1 MTFSVDTTST
11 GIHSRSEATVKISR
25 AFDRGRATR
34 SELDRTFRTDASNF
48 VKLQIAS
55 GFTRVSDGQ
64 IKWQDF
70 MRPFSESL
78 IGLRSGA
85 DLSRWYDTNSF
96 YRKPSVIDSI
106 KAPRDSFLVD
116 YEVQEAF
123 KIPKSK
129 KVKRKIS
136 IPGPYTLASLV
147 ALEHKETR
155 IELIDEFAQALRQV
169 IEALPAIGFES
180 VQINE
185 PSLVYRYGESALT
198 NKEHLHAFLN
208 AFTKH
213 LSKLPIEVYLHTYFG
228 DCSKILNELLTL
240 NGLSAL
246 GVDFTQ
252 TSLNDIESCKFDETA
267 LACGC
272 VDGRNSLV
280 ESPNWISKFCVE
292 SVRSLKPRGLVIL
305 PSCELKYLPRAHAD
319 AKIRAIGEASE
330 IIRRK
335 LN

>member
-1 MTFSVDTTST
+1 M
-11 GIHSRSEATVKISR
+11 G
-25 AFDRGRATR
+25 
-34 SELDRTFRTDASNF
+34 NF
-48 VKLQIAS
+48 ERCFV
-55 GFTRVSDGQ
+55 
-64 IKWQDF
+64 
-70 MRPFSESL
+70 
-78 IGLRSGA
+78 
-85 DLSRWYDTNSF
+85 N
-96 YRKPSVIDSI
+96 
-106 KAPRDSFLVD
+106 
-116 YEVQEAF
+116 AF
-123 KIPKSK
+123 KKAW
-129 KVKRKIS
+129 R
-136 IPGPYTLASLV
+136 
-147 ALEHKETR
+147 
-155 IELIDEFAQALRQV
+155 
-169 IEALPAIGFES
+169 
-180 VQINE
+180 
-185 PSLVYRYGESALT
+185 
-198 NKEHLHAFLN
+198 
-208 AFTKH
+208 
-213 LSKLPIEVYLHTYFG
+213 
-228 DCSKILNELLTL
+228 CSKILNELLTL